1 MKKGFMSKK
10 IIMIAVLVIAVIIIV
25 SMFPYKRVLAPESEV
40 TVKSASTVYPIVA
53 DFNNSTNYILTNNTE
68 ISTIIHDKGYN
79 NSFLNFT
86 IGGYF
91 KWQPP
96 PEGGYPGNP
105 NSGMLQI
112 CLNTIISGHLAPNLD
127 PKNITFNTN
136 IVSPNGLWYITGGI
150 FPGFLKD
157 QHLYINTSTP
167 GFATPT
173 GSNVDIFRN
182 YSIGLENESKW
193 SIFHGYPGG
202 FYNFVFGNE
211 YGFSLA
217 SFGGKHYVRL
227 SVSLPGIRE
236 TPYANVTVE
245 TVYKG
250 S

>member
-1 MKKGFMSKK
+1 MKRTFMSKK
-10 IIMIAVLVIAVIIIV
+10 IIMITVLVIAVIIIV
-25 SMFPYKRVLAPESEV
+25 SMFPYKQVLAPEPEV
-40 TVKSASTVYPIVA
+40 TVKSASTIYPIEA
-53 DFNNSTNYILTNNTE
+53 DFNNSTKYILTNNTE
-68 ISTIIHDKGYN
+68 ISTIIHDNGYN

-105 NSGMLQI
+105 NSGVLLV
-112 CLNTIISGHLAPNLD
+112 CLNIIISGHLAPNLD
-127 PKNITFNTN
+127 PKNITLGTN
-136 IVSPNGLWYITGGI
+136 VVSPHGLGYASGGLSYG
-150 FPGFLKD
+150 PLKD

-167 GFATPT
+167 GFAIPT
-173 GSNVDIFRN
+173 GKNGDIFCN
-182 YSIGLENESKW
+182 FSIGLENESKW

-211 YGFSLA
+211 YVLRMA
-217 SFGGKHYVRL
+217 TFGGKHYARL
-227 SVSLPGIRE
+227 SVSLPGLRE

-245 TVYKG
+245 TIYKG